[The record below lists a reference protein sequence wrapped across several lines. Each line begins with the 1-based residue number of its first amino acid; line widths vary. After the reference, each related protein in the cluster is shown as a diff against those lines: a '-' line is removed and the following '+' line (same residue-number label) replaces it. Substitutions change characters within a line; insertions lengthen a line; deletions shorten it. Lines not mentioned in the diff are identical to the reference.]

1 MSTMKVKIVHDERS
15 TLMKRKINC
24 AIIDDRDGS
33 SGASEIIFIAQPS
46 SDSDQAVN
54 VKSTILCLR
63 CTPANTHSIDINS
76 I

>member
-46 SDSDQAVN
+46 SDSDQAV
-54 VKSTILCLR
+54 KSTILCLR
-63 CTPANTHSIDINS
+63 CTPANTHSIDMNS